1 LINLSARRGPCPNQ
15 KLQQTKSL
23 ALAHLVID
31 GSSWA
36 KKSIWYVWYDVW
48 SGWRAVGWESAVSH
62 QYKAGDVVTVFQISS
77 AKELVIEGKHVR
89 NLGRC
94 GCSRRN
100 RRQRFINGR
109 HSLTIRKRVAEVDEH
124 YRVEF
129 ANKPGMT
136 YQRFVDSW
144 GQDDPEKYVQ
154 DFNRRSA
161 R

>member
-1 LINLSARRGPCPNQ
+1 
-15 KLQQTKSL
+15 LQQTKSL

-48 SGWRAVGWESAVSH
+48 SDWPAVGWESAVSH

-77 AKELVIEGKHVR
+77 ALVIEGKA
-89 NLGRC
+89 
-94 GCSRRN
+94 
-100 RRQRFINGR
+100 
-109 HSLTIRKRVAEVDEH
+109 TIRKRVAEVDEH